1 MSISLPCAWP
11 LAHDPTI
18 RSGKENYVK
27 TLETRELLLQRDKC
41 AAAIRGLNDCLAYAR
56 LDPPIIKGLR
66 ESLDYET
73 ARLEKLDAAIIS
85 A

>member
-1 MSISLPCAWP
+1 M
-11 LAHDPTI
+11 
-18 RSGKENYVK
+18 K
-27 TLETRELLLQRDKC
+27 TLKTRDLLLQRDKC
-41 AAAIRGLNDCLAYAR
+41 AAAIRGLNDCLVYAR

-73 ARLEKLDAAIIS
+73 ARLTLLDAAIIS

>member
-1 MSISLPCAWP
+1 M
-11 LAHDPTI
+11 
-18 RSGKENYVK
+18 K
-27 TLETRELLLQRDKC
+27 TLKTRELLLQRDKC

-56 LDPPIIKGLR
+56 LDPPIARALR

-73 ARLEKLDAAIIS
+73 ARLKMLDAAIIS

>member
-1 MSISLPCAWP
+1 M
-11 LAHDPTI
+11 
-18 RSGKENYVK
+18 K
-27 TLETRELLLQRDKC
+27 TLKTRELLLQRDKC

-56 LDPPIIKGLR
+56 LDPPIIRGLR

-73 ARLEKLDAAIIS
+73 ARLKMLDFAILN